1 MRLAEP
7 AAGTTAPQRGRGFF
21 ALFSSL
27 ENNPAMAVASCS
39 YCPNPTTGAE
49 KTQEEPSEGISFLHC
64 VKECDNM

>member
-27 ENNPAMAVASCS
+27 ENNPAMAVASWFLLPQS
-39 YCPNPTTGAE
+39 Y
-49 KTQEEPSEGISFLHC
+49 HR
-64 VKECDNM
+64 